1 MVIRRIWFIKEI
13 PKVEEVSH
21 NTFLFAFRSE
31 SDRNKVWQRRP
42 WTLNKSHIMLCEWK
56 LKDALDEISFDG
68 TTFWVQIKALPFQF
82 MTKKNAEMIGNL
94 FTKW

>member
-1 MVIRRIWFIKEI
+1 
-13 PKVEEVSH
+13 
-21 NTFLFAFRSE
+21 
-31 SDRNKVWQRRP
+31 
-42 WTLNKSHIMLCEWK
+42 MLCEWK